1 MVARKQ
7 NTIEQLNISQD
18 NVSGECNLK
27 CAYSFQYSNSS
38 CVASNTGE
46 SIVLSYDE
54 SNVPPATYN
63 GNKYKVSNIRITTS
77 TYMLYNGK
85 QLRGTLIISHL
96 PVVGGGP
103 FSVIIPIVSG
113 TGALPSSNILTTII
127 TETAKLAPKSG
138 NKTSISLANYNLN
151 NIIPKKP
158 FYSFNLERDDYIVYG
173 VENAIPI
180 DADTL
185 TKLSTITKGLTST
198 IPANS
203 TSLFYNPKGPNSSG
217 SSSGNDDIYIDCQP
231 VNVSEETIQMSTENK
246 LSADYQMKSDY
257 NARATLLKIFFNPWF
272 QLLLLIF
279 AIVLFYYFIQFV
291 LKLGDAKVVK

>member
-1 MVARKQ
+1 MADF
-7 NTIEQLNISQD
+7 NISQD

-27 CAYSFQYSNSS
+27 CSYSFQYSNSS

-46 SIVLSYDE
+46 SILLSYDE
-54 SNVPPATYN
+54 SNVAPVTYN
-63 GNKYKVSNIRITTS
+63 GNKYKVSSIKITTGS
-77 TYMLYNGK
+77 ILLYNGK
-85 QLRGTLIISHL
+85 NVNASLIILHA
-96 PVVGGGP
+96 PMVGGGP

-113 TGALPSSNILTTII
+113 TGSLPSSNILTTII

-158 FYSFNLERDDYIVYG
+158 FYSFNTDGKDIITYG
-173 VENAIPI
+173 VEYAITI
-180 DADTL
+180 DSGTL
-185 TKLSTITKGLTST
+185 TKLSTITKGVSNI

-203 TSLFYNPKGPNSSG
+203 TSLFYNTKGPNSSG

-231 VNVSEETIQMSTENK
+231 INVSEETIQMSTENK

-257 NARATLLKIFFNPWF
+257 DAKSTFIQIYNNPWF

-291 LKLGDAKVVK
+291 LKLGDSKVVK

>member
-1 MVARKQ
+1 MA
-7 NTIEQLNISQD
+7 QLNISQD
-18 NVSGECNLK
+18 NISGECNLK
-27 CAYSFQYSNSS
+27 CSYSFQYSNSS

-54 SNVPPATYN
+54 TNVPPVTYN
-63 GNKYKVSNIRITTS
+63 GNKYKVSSIKITTGS
-77 TYMLYNGK
+77 ILLYNGK
-85 QLRGTLIISHL
+85 NVKASLIISHA
-96 PVVGGGP
+96 PIVGGGP

-113 TGALPSSNILTTII
+113 TGSLPSSNILTTII

-151 NIIPKKP
+151 NIVPKKP
-158 FYSFNLERDDYIVYG
+158 FYSFNNDGKDIITYGLEY
-173 VENAIPI
+173 AITI

-185 TKLSTITKGLTST
+185 TKLSTITKGVSNI

-203 TSLFYNPKGPNSSG
+203 TSLFYNPKGPNSNGTSTG
-217 SSSGNDDIYIDCQP
+217 SDDIYIDCQP
-231 VNVSEETIQMSTENK
+231 INVSEETIQMSTENK
-246 LSADYQMKSDY
+246 LSMDYKLKSEY
-257 NARATLLKIFFNPWF
+257 NVRATLLNIFFNPWF

-291 LKLGDAKVVK
+291 LKLGDVKVVK

>member
-1 MVARKQ
+1 MA
-7 NTIEQLNISQD
+7 QLNISQD
-18 NVSGECNLK
+18 NVSGQCNLK
-27 CAYSFQYSNSS
+27 CSYSFQYSNSS

-46 SIVLSYDE
+46 NISLSYDE

-63 GNKYKVSNIRITTS
+63 GNKYKVSSIRITTS

-85 QLRGTLIISHL
+85 KLKGSLIISHA
-96 PVVGGGP
+96 PIVGGAS

-158 FYSFNLERDDYIVYG
+158 FYSFNLEREDYIVYG
-173 VENAIPI
+173 VENAITI

-185 TKLSTITKGLTST
+185 TKLSTITKGLTAT
-198 IPANS
+198 IPASS
-203 TSLFYNPKGPNSSG
+203 TSLFYNPKGPTSG
-217 SSSGNDDIYIDCQP
+217 GVSSSGNDDIYIDCQP

-246 LSADYQMKSDY
+246 LSMDYKMKSEY
-257 NARATLLKIFFNPWF
+257 NARATLLKIFYNPWF

-279 AIVLFYYFIQFV
+279 AVVLFYYFIQFV
-291 LKLGDAKVVK
+291 LKIGDIKVVK

>member
-1 MVARKQ
+1 MA
-7 NTIEQLNISQD
+7 QLNISQD

-27 CAYSFQYSNSS
+27 CSYSFQYSNSS

-54 SNVPPATYN
+54 SNVPPVTYN
-63 GNKYKVSNIRITTS
+63 GNKYKVSSIKITTGS
-77 TYMLYNGK
+77 ILLYNGK
-85 QLRGTLIISHL
+85 NVKASLIISHA
-96 PVVGGGP
+96 PIVGGGP
-103 FSVIIPIVSG
+103 FSVMIPIVSG
-113 TGALPSSNILTTII
+113 TGSLPSSNILTTII
-127 TETAKLAPKSG
+127 TETANLAPKSG

-158 FYSFNLERDDYIVYG
+158 FYSFNTDRENIIAYG
-173 VENAIPI
+173 IENAITI

-185 TKLSTITKGLTST
+185 TKLSTITKGVADI
-198 IPANS
+198 IPATN
-203 TSLFYNPKGPNSSG
+203 SLFYNPKGPNSSG

-231 VNVSEETIQMSTENK
+231 VNVSEEAIQMSTENK

-257 NARATLLKIFFNPWF
+257 NARATLLKIFYNPWF

-291 LKLGDAKVVK
+291 LKLGDVKVVK

>member
-1 MVARKQ
+1 MADF
-7 NTIEQLNISQD
+7 NISQD

-38 CVASNTGE
+38 CVAYNTGE
-46 SIVLSYDE
+46 SIMLSYDE
-54 SNVPPATYN
+54 TNVPPVTYN
-63 GNKYKVSNIRITTS
+63 GNKYKVSSIKITTGS
-77 TYMLYNGK
+77 ILLYNGK
-85 QLRGTLIISHL
+85 NVKASLIISHT
-96 PVVGGGP
+96 PIVGGGP

-113 TGALPSSNILTTII
+113 KGSLPSSNILTIII

-138 NKTSISLANYNLN
+138 SKTSISLDNYNLN
-151 NIIPKKP
+151 NIVPKKP
-158 FYSFNLERDDYIVYG
+158 FYSFNTDGKDIIAYGLEY
-173 VENAIPI
+173 AITI

-185 TKLSTITKGLTST
+185 TKLSTITKGVAS
-198 IPANS
+198 IISASS

-246 LSADYQMKSDY
+246 LSMDYQIKSEY
-257 NARATLLKIFFNPWF
+257 NARATLLKIFYNPWF

-279 AIVLFYYFIQFV
+279 VIVIFYYFIQFV
-291 LKLGDAKVVK
+291 LKLGESKVVK

>member
-1 MVARKQ
+1 MA
-7 NTIEQLNISQD
+7 QLNISQD

-27 CAYSFQYSNSS
+27 CSYSFQYSNSS

-54 SNVPPATYN
+54 SNVPPVTYN
-63 GNKYKVSNIRITTS
+63 GNKYKVSSIKLTTGS
-77 TYMLYNGK
+77 ILLYNGK
-85 QLRGTLIISHL
+85 NVKASLIISHA
-96 PVVGGGP
+96 PIVGGGP

-113 TGALPSSNILTTII
+113 TGSLPSSNILTTII
-127 TETAKLAPKSG
+127 IETAKLAPKSG

-158 FYSFNLERDDYIVYG
+158 FYSFNTDRESFIVYG
-173 VENAIPI
+173 LENAITI

-185 TKLSTITKGLTST
+185 TKISTITKGVSDI
-198 IPANS
+198 IPASS
-203 TSLFYNPKGPNSSG
+203 TSLFYNPKGPNSNG

-231 VNVSEETIQMSTENK
+231 VNVSEEAIQMSTENK
-246 LSADYQMKSDY
+246 LSMDYQLKSEY

-291 LKLGDAKVVK
+291 LKLGDVKVVK

>member
-203 TSLFYNPKGPNSSG
+203 TSLFYNPKGPTLGGG

-246 LSADYQMKSDY
+246 LSMDYKLKSEY
-257 NARATLLKIFFNPWF
+257 NARDTLLKIFYNPWF
-272 QLLLLIF
+272 QLLLLILSL
-279 AIVLFYYFIQFV
+279 IHI
-291 LKLGDAKVVK
+291 

>member
-1 MVARKQ
+1 MA
-7 NTIEQLNISQD
+7 QLNISQD

-27 CAYSFQYSNSS
+27 CSYSFQYSNSS

-54 SNVPPATYN
+54 SNVPPVTYN
-63 GNKYKVSNIRITTS
+63 GNKYKVSSIKITTGS
-77 TYMLYNGK
+77 ILLYNGK
-85 QLRGTLIISHL
+85 NVKASLIISHA
-96 PVVGGGP
+96 PIVGGGP

-113 TGALPSSNILTTII
+113 TGSLPSSNIFTIII

-138 NKTSISLANYNLN
+138 NKTSINLANYNLN

-158 FYSFNLERDDYIVYG
+158 FYSFNNDGQDIITYGLEY
-173 VENAIPI
+173 AITI

-185 TKLSTITKGLTST
+185 TKLSTITKGVANI
-198 IPANS
+198 IPATN
-203 TSLFYNPKGPNSSG
+203 SLFYNPKGPTSGGGG

-246 LSADYQMKSDY
+246 LSADYQMKSEY
-257 NARATLLKIFFNPWF
+257 NARATLLKIFYNPWF

-279 AIVLFYYFIQFV
+279 TIVLFYYFIQFV
-291 LKLGDAKVVK
+291 LKLGDVKVVK

>member
-1 MVARKQ
+1 MA
-7 NTIEQLNISQD
+7 QLNISQD

-27 CAYSFQYSNSS
+27 CSYSFQYSNSS

-46 SIVLSYDE
+46 SILLSYDE
-54 SNVPPATYN
+54 SNVAPVTYN
-63 GNKYKVSNIRITTS
+63 GNKYKVSSIKITTGS
-77 TYMLYNGK
+77 ILLYNGK
-85 QLRGTLIISHL
+85 IVNASLIISHA
-96 PVVGGGP
+96 PMVGGGP
-103 FSVIIPIVSG
+103 FSVIIPIFSG
-113 TGALPSSNILTTII
+113 TGSLPSSNILTTII

-151 NIIPKKP
+151 NIVPKKP
-158 FYSFNLERDDYIVYG
+158 FYSFNTDGKDMITYG
-173 VENAIPI
+173 VEYAITI
-180 DADTL
+180 DSGTL
-185 TKLSTITKGLTST
+185 TKLSTITKGVPNI

-231 VNVSEETIQMSTENK
+231 VNVSEEAIQMSTENK
-246 LSADYQMKSDY
+246 LSMDYQLKSEY
-257 NARATLLKIFFNPWF
+257 NARDTLLKIFFNPWF

-291 LKLGDAKVVK
+291 LKLGDVKVVK

>member
-1 MVARKQ
+1 MA
-7 NTIEQLNISQD
+7 QLNISQD

-27 CAYSFQYSNSS
+27 CSYSFQYSNSS

-54 SNVPPATYN
+54 SNVPPVTYN
-63 GNKYKVSNIRITTS
+63 GNKYKVSSIKITTGS
-77 TYMLYNGK
+77 ILLYNGK
-85 QLRGTLIISHL
+85 NVKASLIISHA
-96 PVVGGGP
+96 PIVGGGP

-113 TGALPSSNILTTII
+113 TGSLPSSNILTTII
-127 TETAKLAPKSG
+127 TETAKIAPKSG

-151 NIIPKKP
+151 NIVPKKP
-158 FYSFNLERDDYIVYG
+158 FYSFNNGGQDIITYG
-173 VENAIPI
+173 LENAITI

-185 TKLSTITKGLTST
+185 TKLSTITKGVANI
-198 IPANS
+198 IPATN
-203 TSLFYNPKGPNSSG
+203 SLFYNPKGPTLGGG

-246 LSADYQMKSDY
+246 LSMDYQLKSEY

-291 LKLGDAKVVK
+291 LKLGDIKIVK

>member
-1 MVARKQ
+1 MA
-7 NTIEQLNISQD
+7 QLNISQD

-54 SNVPPATYN
+54 SNVPPVTYN
-63 GNKYKVSNIRITTS
+63 GNKYKVSSIKITTGS
-77 TYMLYNGK
+77 ILLYNGK
-85 QLRGTLIISHL
+85 NVNASLIISHA
-96 PVVGGGP
+96 PIVGGGP

-113 TGALPSSNILTTII
+113 TGSLPSSNILTTII
-127 TETAKLAPKSG
+127 IETAKLAPKSG

-151 NIIPKKP
+151 NIVPKKP
-158 FYSFNLERDDYIVYG
+158 FYSFNNDGQDIITYG
-173 VENAIPI
+173 LENAITI
-180 DADTL
+180 DADIL
-185 TKLSTITKGLTST
+185 IKLSTITKGVANI
-198 IPANS
+198 IPATN
-203 TSLFYNPKGPNSSG
+203 SLFYNPKGPNSSG
-217 SSSGNDDIYIDCQP
+217 SSSGNDNIYIDCQP

-246 LSADYQMKSDY
+246 LSMDYQLKSEY
-257 NARATLLKIFFNPWF
+257 NARETLLKIFYNPWF

-291 LKLGDAKVVK
+291 LKLGDIKVVK

>member
-1 MVARKQ
+1 MRPR

-27 CAYSFQYSNSS
+27 CSYSFQYSNSS

-54 SNVPPATYN
+54 SNVPPVTYN
-63 GNKYKVSNIRITTS
+63 GNKYKVSSIKITTGS
-77 TYMLYNGK
+77 ILLYNGK
-85 QLRGTLIISHL
+85 NVDASLIISHA
-96 PVVGGGP
+96 PIVGGGP
-103 FSVIIPIVSG
+103 FSVTIPIVSG
-113 TGALPSSNILTTII
+113 TGSLPSSNILTTII

-158 FYSFNLERDDYIVYG
+158 FYSFNTDGQDIITYGLEY
-173 VENAIPI
+173 AITI
-180 DADTL
+180 DAGTL
-185 TKLSTITKGLTST
+185 TKLSTITKGVPNI

-217 SSSGNDDIYIDCQP
+217 SSSGTDDIYIDCQP
-231 VNVSEETIQMSTENK
+231 INVSEETIQMSTENK
-246 LSADYQMKSDY
+246 LSMDYQLKSEY
-257 NARATLLKIFFNPWF
+257 NARDTLLKIFFNPWF

-291 LKLGDAKVVK
+291 LKLGDVKVVK